1 MADGPSKTVSQRYEE
16 FLERKKQDKVAR
28 GDLEIEDTIRKR
40 VKKLNDK
47 ENQKANT
54 PAITCNITEE
64 KAAKK

>member
-16 FLERKKQDKVAR
+16 FLERKRQDKVGR
-28 GDLEIEDTIRKR
+28 GDLEIEDIIRKR
-40 VKKLNDK
+40 IKKLNDK

-54 PAITCNITEE
+54 PALSCNIAED